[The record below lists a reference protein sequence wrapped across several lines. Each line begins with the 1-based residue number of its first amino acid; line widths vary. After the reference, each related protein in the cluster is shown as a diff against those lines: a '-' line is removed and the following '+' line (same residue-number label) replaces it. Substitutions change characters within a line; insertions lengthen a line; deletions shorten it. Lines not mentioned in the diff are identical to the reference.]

1 MNQISEIVYELN
13 YNIDSK
19 PYEAYSRIDGEND
32 LWNDLW
38 TNVQVYDKEFEPTQG
53 EYYLSGIT
61 NYTDPMAILPQKIV
75 MFGWFDLLPLTEMP
89 SDSFGWTIISKKILE
104 VVKNLCFTDYRLIH
118 LRVVD
123 RAQFDNVYSENPRKY
138 EDDNAVK
145 DLIYDDDMFY
155 GFQVLPRVRLLTE
168 DSDPDIKKIIWREDI
183 TDIPF
188 FFRGERFASGLMVNQ
203 EARDALEKAGIQGI
217 EFKPPFSL

>member
-1 MNQISEIVYELN
+1 MNQLVDKVYEL
-13 YNIDSK
+13 DSKLQNK
-19 PYEAYSRIDGEND
+19 PYEVYSRIDAEND
-32 LWNDLW
+32 LWRDLW
-38 TNVQVYDKEFEPTQG
+38 TDPRPYEEEFEAVNDDS
-53 EYYLSGIT
+53 LFLR
-61 NYTDPMAILPQKIV
+61 TDDTEKIDNLPEHIV

-89 SDSFGWTIISKKILE
+89 SNDFGWTIISRKFLE
-104 VVKNLCFTDYRLIH
+104 VVRSLGFTNYRLIH
-118 LRVVD
+118 LRVID

-138 EDDNAVK
+138 EDDNAIK